1 MINLLYKATIQ
12 LLIQNGESIISG
24 PIDVIFQTIYNILGS
39 QQIDSIRNELSELQ
53 RRMMKNEKID
63 KYVITKPTFIINI
76 ESI

>member
-1 MINLLYKATIQ
+1 MLYKATIQ

-24 PIDVIFQTIYNILGS
+24 PIDAIFQTIYNILGP

-53 RRMMKNEKID
+53 RRMMKNEKIN
-63 KYVITKPTFIINI
+63 KYVITQPTFIINI